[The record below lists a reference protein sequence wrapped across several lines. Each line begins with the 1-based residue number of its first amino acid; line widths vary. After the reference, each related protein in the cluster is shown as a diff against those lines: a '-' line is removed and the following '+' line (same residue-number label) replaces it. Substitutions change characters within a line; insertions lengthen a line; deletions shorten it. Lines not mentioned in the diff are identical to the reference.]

1 MTNIKYLKENNLL
14 SAHEHF
20 MKLSESYV
28 PNFPEEEVDEADDQ
42 GAQDPNAMGSDPS
55 QDPSEMGGDPSAMGS
70 DMTQDPSMGADPS
83 MGNDMA
89 QDPSAMGGDPSAMGG
104 DPSAMGND
112 MTQDPSMGAD
122 PSMGND
128 MAQDPSAMGGDP
140 SAMGGDPSAMGNDM
154 TQDTS
159 MGADPIAMG
168 GDESEG
174 QDDGDTIDIDGLT
187 RAQDKLNVKQ
197 NHVGMDLSK
206 VDTKIKTLIDTIQNL
221 QDKLDANNSEI
232 ESLKSEF
239 EKRNPTQTEKLNLRS
254 LDSYPFNVKPNEYWE
269 KKARQGGY
277 DTYSDN
283 DEPTSKEYVITNNDV
298 DNPTRDVA
306 DTFFKIDDDD
316 IQTMDKLFKL

>member
-42 GAQDPNAMGSDPS
+42 GAQDPNAMGGDMS
-55 QDPSEMGGDPSAMGS
+55 QDPNAMGGDPSAMGN
-70 DMTQDPSMGADPS
+70 DMAQDPSMGADPS
-83 MGNDMA
+83 AMGGDPSMGNNMSQDPNAMGG
-89 QDPSAMGGDPSAMGG
+89 DPSAMGGDPSAMGG
-104 DPSAMGND
+104 DPS
-112 MTQDPSMGAD
+112 
-122 PSMGND
+122 MGND
-128 MAQDPSAMGGDP
+128 MAQDPSAMGVDP
-140 SAMGGDPSAMGNDM
+140 S
-154 TQDTS
+154 
-159 MGADPIAMG
+159 AMG

>member
-42 GAQDPNAMGSDPS
+42 GTQDPNAMGDDPN
-55 QDPSEMGGDPSAMGS
+55 EMGGDQ
-70 DMTQDPSMGADPS
+70 T
-83 MGNDMA
+83 
-89 QDPSAMGGDPSAMGG
+89 AMGGDPSQDPNAMGGDMSQDPNAMGEDPTMGSDPNAMGG
-104 DPSAMGND
+104 DPSMMDGD
-112 MTQDPSMGAD
+112 MSQDPNS
-122 PSMGND
+122 
-128 MAQDPSAMGGDP
+128 MGGDP
-140 SAMGGDPSAMGNDM
+140 SMMGVDPNAIGGDE
-154 TQDTS
+154 
-159 MGADPIAMG
+159 
-168 GDESEG
+168 DESEG
-174 QDDGDTIDIDGLT
+174 QDDSDTIDIDGLT
-187 RAQDKLNVKQ
+187 RAQDKLNIKQ
-197 NHVGMDLSK
+197 NHVGRDLSK

-221 QDKLDANNSEI
+221 QNKLDANNSEI

-254 LDSYPFNVKPNEYWE
+254 LDSYPFNVKPNEYCE

-277 DTYSDN
+277 DAYSDN

-316 IQTMDKLFKL
+316 IQTLDKLFRL

>member
-42 GAQDPNAMGSDPS
+42 GAQDPNAMGGDMS
-55 QDPSEMGGDPSAMGS
+55 QDPSAMGGDPSAMGN
-70 DMTQDPSMGADPS
+70 DMAQDPSMGADPS

-89 QDPSAMGGDPSAMGG
+89 QDPSMGAQDPNAMGGDMSQDPSAMGG

-112 MTQDPSMGAD
+112 MTQDPSAMGVD
-122 PSMGND
+122 PS
-128 MAQDPSAMGGDP
+128 
-140 SAMGGDPSAMGNDM
+140 
-154 TQDTS
+154 
-159 MGADPIAMG
+159 AMG

>member
-28 PNFPEEEVDEADDQ
+28 PNFPEEEVDEADGQ

-55 QDPSEMGGDPSAMGS
+55 QDPSAMGGDPSAMG
-70 DMTQDPSMGADPS
+70 G
-83 MGNDMA
+83 
-89 QDPSAMGGDPSAMGG
+89 DPSAMGGDPSAMGG

-112 MTQDPSMGAD
+112 MAQDPSMGAD
-122 PSMGND
+122 PS
-128 MAQDPSAMGGDP
+128 AMGGDP
-140 SAMGGDPSAMGNDM
+140 SMGNDM
-154 TQDTS
+154 TQDPS
-159 MGADPIAMG
+159 AMGVDPSAMG

>member
-20 MKLSESYV
+20 MKISEAYV

-42 GAQDPNAMGSDPS
+42 GTQDPNTMGDDPNEISGDPTAMGEDPSQDPNAIGGDMSQDPNAMGEDPTMGT
-55 QDPSEMGGDPSAMGS
+55 DPNEIGGDPSMIGS
-70 DMTQDPSMGADPS
+70 DMSQDP
-83 MGNDMA
+83 N
-89 QDPSAMGGDPSAMGG
+89 AMGGDPNS
-104 DPSAMGND
+104 
-112 MTQDPSMGAD
+112 
-122 PSMGND
+122 
-128 MAQDPSAMGGDP
+128 
-140 SAMGGDPSAMGNDM
+140 
-154 TQDTS
+154 
-159 MGADPIAMG
+159 IG
-168 GDESEG
+168 GDE
-174 QDDGDTIDIDGLT
+174 DDSDTIDIDGLT

-197 NHVGMDLSK
+197 NHVGRDLSK

-221 QDKLDANNSEI
+221 QNKLDANNSEI

-316 IQTMDKLFKL
+316 IQTLDKLFKL

>member
-55 QDPSEMGGDPSAMGS
+55 QDPS
-70 DMTQDPSMGADPS
+70 
-83 MGNDMA
+83 
-89 QDPSAMGGDPSAMGG
+89 AMGG

-112 MTQDPSMGAD
+112 MTQDH
-122 PSMGND
+122 
-128 MAQDPSAMGGDP
+128 SAMGVDP
-140 SAMGGDPSAMGNDM
+140 S
-154 TQDTS
+154 
-159 MGADPIAMG
+159 AMG

>member
-55 QDPSEMGGDPSAMGS
+55 QDPSAMGGDPSAMGH

-104 DPSAMGND
+104 DPS
-112 MTQDPSMGAD
+112 
-122 PSMGND
+122 MGND
-128 MAQDPSAMGGDP
+128 MAQDPSAMGVDP
-140 SAMGGDPSAMGNDM
+140 S
-154 TQDTS
+154 
-159 MGADPIAMG
+159 AMG

-174 QDDGDTIDIDGLT
+174 QDNGDTIDIDGLT

>member
-55 QDPSEMGGDPSAMGS
+55 QDPSAMGGDPSAMGADPS
-70 DMTQDPSMGADPS
+70 MGNNMSQDPSMGADPS
-83 MGNDMA
+83 AMGV
-89 QDPSAMGGDPSAMGG
+89 DPS
-104 DPSAMGND
+104 
-112 MTQDPSMGAD
+112 
-122 PSMGND
+122 
-128 MAQDPSAMGGDP
+128 
-140 SAMGGDPSAMGNDM
+140 
-154 TQDTS
+154 
-159 MGADPIAMG
+159 AMG

>member
-42 GAQDPNAMGSDPS
+42 GAQDPNAMGGDMS
-55 QDPSEMGGDPSAMGS
+55 Q
-70 DMTQDPSMGADPS
+70 
-83 MGNDMA
+83 
-89 QDPSAMGGDPSAMGG
+89 DPSAMGG

-112 MTQDPSMGAD
+112 MAQDPSMGAD
-122 PSMGND
+122 PSAMGV
-128 MAQDPSAMGGDP
+128 DPS
-140 SAMGGDPSAMGNDM
+140 
-154 TQDTS
+154 
-159 MGADPIAMG
+159 AMG

>member
-55 QDPSEMGGDPSAMGS
+55 QDPS
-70 DMTQDPSMGADPS
+70 
-83 MGNDMA
+83 
-89 QDPSAMGGDPSAMGG
+89 AMGG

-128 MAQDPSAMGGDP
+128 MAQDPSMGADP
-140 SAMGGDPSAMGNDM
+140 SAMGGDPS
-154 TQDTS
+154 
-159 MGADPIAMG
+159 MGADPSAMGVDPSAMG